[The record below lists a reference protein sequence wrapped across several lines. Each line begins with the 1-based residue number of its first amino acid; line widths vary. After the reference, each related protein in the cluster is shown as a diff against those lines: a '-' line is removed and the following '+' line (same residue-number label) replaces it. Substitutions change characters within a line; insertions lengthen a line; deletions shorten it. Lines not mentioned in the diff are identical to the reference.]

1 MTTVASRRWNGR
13 EQVVAA
19 LPVAVFWLA
28 WAAARAEWHRA
39 PWLAMA
45 AQLWVAYSVAW
56 GALKLLPTRV
66 QTSWRHL
73 VVATLAGAAVGAALG
88 LPFAFD
94 FDVSRLAAPAWWLR
108 EGALP
113 AAFALAMHLPALLA
127 RLREA
132 ARHAA
137 RVQRAQQAAA
147 LAELASQV
155 SEARLKALQAQV
167 EPHFLY
173 NTLASVQYL
182 LRHDPVL
189 ADTLLTHLHD
199 WLRNALPQMRT
210 PLSTLGREFALA
222 RSYLAIMSL
231 RLGGRLVADVRLP
244 DALADLPFPPMM
256 VATLVENAVKHGA
269 EPLAQPVRIE
279 VVAQAV
285 DGQLQVVVSDDG
297 RGLVEDAV
305 LAPGHGVGLAN
316 LRDRLAAL
324 HGAAARLDV
333 VANDPRGVAA
343 TIRLPLP
350 T

>member
-1 MTTVASRRWNGR
+1 MTPLASRRWTGR
-13 EQVVAA
+13 EALVAA
-19 LPVAVFWLA
+19 LPVAAFWLA
-28 WAAARAEWHRA
+28 WALARNAWHHA

-56 GALKLLPTRV
+56 GALRLLPARV
-66 QTSWRHL
+66 ATSWRHL
-73 VVATLAGAAVGAALG
+73 VAAALVGALIGAALG
-88 LPFAFD
+88 LPLAFD
-94 FDVSRLAAPAWWLR
+94 FDISRLAAPAWWLR

-132 ARHAA
+132 ARHAT
-137 RVQRAQQAAA
+137 RVQWAQQAAA

-182 LRHDPVL
+182 VRHDPVL

-231 RLGGRLVADVRLP
+231 RLGGRLVADVELP
-244 DALADLPFPPMM
+244 AALADLPFPPMM
-256 VATLVENAVKHGA
+256 IATLVENAVKHGA
-269 EPLAQPVRIE
+269 EPSAQPVRI
-279 VVAQAV
+279 VVSARAL
-285 DGQLQVVVSDDG
+285 DGALQVVVSDDG
-297 RGLVEDAV
+297 RGLSENTAV
-305 LAPGHGVGLAN
+305 AAGHGVGLAN

-324 HGAAARLDV
+324 HGAGARLDV
-333 VANDPRGVAA
+333 VANAPRGVAA